1 MTDRRPM
8 GREADGTTADGR
20 GPVAWTTLGSWWFLL
35 AVAVLAV
42 NDHVLKPRYGTWWTG
57 KLSDLAGP
65 VVVATLAA
73 VLVDRRI
80 AVAGT
85 AVAFTLLKTIPAVAA
100 AAAPILGG
108 TTRTDATDLV
118 GLLALVPT
126 ARLLRASDA
135 PSTATDRR
143 ARRTREPGPGRS
155 FVRRMIAG
163 LGLGAAVLATTATSV
178 VTDDVTRLE
187 TEGSTLYALVGDSDG
202 SSGVWQRS
210 DDGGR
215 TWGNA
220 DGDPGGGA
228 DAAFDRSDC
237 AGDHCYRLSDRRLER
252 APRRSMVWEPDPA
265 QPNADGSGTNHRT
278 DLAVV
283 VDEGTPVVVV
293 NDGAAVLVRRGGG
306 EWERS
311 VLGTGSEGD
320 GEGVPVW
327 FVPVLASAVIV
338 GAAVILSGW
347 RPGPSS
353 TGLVAIAL
361 LVGAALAT
369 FVLAEF
375 FGGSGAT
382 LLAIVFV
389 LGTAVFSVDARRSMV
404 RDRQRF
410 VAPPGPRITGSVP
423 RGWPPPPPPPPPP
436 SSPRPPA
443 PPPPP
448 PPPPP
453 ASR

>member
-1 MTDRRPM
+1 M
-8 GREADGTTADGR
+8 DGR
-20 GPVAWTTLGSWWFLL
+20 GQVVWTTLGSWWFLL

-42 NDHVLKPRYGTWWTG
+42 NDHVLKARYGTWWTG

-73 VLVDRRI
+73 ALVDRRI

-85 AVAFTLLKTIPAVAA
+85 AVAFTLLKTVPVVAA
-100 AAAPILGG
+100 TAAPILGG

-135 PSTATDRR
+135 PSTAPDRC
-143 ARRTREPGPGRS
+143 AERTREPVPAGSS
-155 FVRRMIAG
+155 FVRRTIAG

-178 VTDDVTRLE
+178 VIDDVTRLE
-187 TEGSTLYALVGDSDG
+187 TEGSTLYALVGASDG

-215 TWGNA
+215 TWVDA
-220 DGDPGGGA
+220 DRDPGGGV
-228 DAAFDRSDC
+228 DAAIDRSDC
-237 AGDHCYRLSDRRLER
+237 AGDHCYRLSDRRLR
-252 APRRSMVWEPDPA
+252 NGHHVDRWWEPDPA
-265 QPNADGSGTNHRT
+265 QPNADGSGASHRT

-293 NDGAAVLVRRGGG
+293 NDGAAVLVRRGGD
-306 EWERS
+306 EWERT
-311 VLGTGSEGD
+311 VLGTGPE
-320 GEGVPVW
+320 EGVPVW

-353 TGLVAIAL
+353 TGLVAILL
-361 LVGAALAT
+361 LVGAALVT
-369 FVLAEF
+369 LVVAEF
-375 FGGSGAT
+375 FGG
-382 LLAIVFV
+382 LAP
-389 LGTAVFSVDARRSMV
+389 RS
-404 RDRQRF
+404 
-410 VAPPGPRITGSVP
+410 
-423 RGWPPPPPPPPPP
+423 WP
-436 SSPRPPA
+436 S
-443 PPPPP
+443 
-448 PPPPP
+448 
-453 ASR
+453 